1 MFLWVIFLEVEL
13 LDQRVY
19 MFFILL
25 EIAKPLS
32 TDFVPIYIQI
42 SNERA
47 CFSCPYQHN
56 LLSNFLIF
64 ANLIIKS
71 AISM

>member
-1 MFLWVIFLEVEL
+1 MFLWVKFLEVEL

-19 MFFILL
+19 TFVILL
-25 EIAKPLS
+25 EIAKWLS
-32 TDFVPIYIQI
+32 IEFVPIYIQI

-47 CFSCPYQHN
+47 CFSCPYHHN

-71 AISM
+71 AVSM